1 MERMNRMFNMTKIGK
16 KLCTLRKEHNMTQ
29 VELAD
34 QLGISYQAVSNWE
47 RGNSMPDI
55 SKLPEL
61 AAIFGL
67 SIDELIGEKSVL
79 IEAAVN
85 NELVECIA
93 RNEISG
99 EDLDNTLPL
108 LKPSQVEAIVRESD
122 LLSSQRH
129 RVHIS
134 ALLPYLDESDVQKLA
149 FKALEEGKS
158 IKKYLPF
165 MNEKDVMAL
174 ADKTFEKGESV
185 KAFLPF
191 ISKDH
196 IRSLADKTLEKGE
209 SIKAFLPFLDHGNVS
224 IFAAKTFETGGSFK
238 AFLPFMDEKDVSLFA
253 DKTLEKGDSINAFL
267 PFLAQDEVS
276 RFAAKTLEMGGSIDA
291 FLPFMSSHVIR
302 TLAFQNDE
310 EK

>member
-1 MERMNRMFNMTKIGK
+1 MFNMTKIGK
-16 KLCTLRKEHNMTQ
+16 KLCSLRKEHNMTQ

-61 AAIFGL
+61 AAIFDI
-67 SIDELIGEKSVL
+67 SVDELIGEKSVL

-93 RNEISG
+93 KNEIS
-99 EDLDNTLPL
+99 EEELDNTLPL
-108 LKPSQVEAIVRESD
+108 LKPSQVETIIRESD

-129 RVHIS
+129 QVHIS
-134 ALLPYLDESDVQKLA
+134 ALLPYLNEEDVQKLA
-149 FKALEEGKS
+149 FKALEEGQS

-165 MNEKDVMAL
+165 MNEEDVMAL
-174 ADKTFEKGESV
+174 ADEAFEKGESIKAFLPFIGKDHIRRLADKTLEKGESV

-191 ISKDH
+191 LDHGYVSILASKTFEKGDSIH
-196 IRSLADKTLEKGE
+196 AFLPFMDKKEVSLLADKTLEKGE
-209 SIKAFLPFLDHGNVS
+209 SVKAFLPFLDQ
-224 IFAAKTFETGGSFK
+224 
-238 AFLPFMDEKDVSLFA
+238 A
-253 DKTLEKGDSINAFL
+253 D
-267 PFLAQDEVS
+267 VS
-276 RFAAKTLEMGGSIDA
+276 RFAAKTLEMGSSINA
-291 FLPFMSSHVIR
+291 FLPFMNNHDIR
-302 TLAFQNDE
+302 ILAFQTDE

>member
-1 MERMNRMFNMTKIGK
+1 MNRMFNMTKIGK
-16 KLCTLRKEHNMTQ
+16 KLCSLRKEHNMTQ

-61 AAIFGL
+61 AAIFDI
-67 SIDELIGEKSVL
+67 SVDELIGEKSVL

-93 RNEISG
+93 KNEISG
-99 EDLDNTLPL
+99 EELDNTLPL
-108 LKPSQVEAIVRESD
+108 LKPSQVETIIKESD

-129 RVHIS
+129 QIHIS

-149 FKALEEGKS
+149 FKALEEGQS

-165 MNEKDVMAL
+165 MNAKDVMAL
-174 ADKTFEKGESV
+174 ADKAFEKGDSVKAFLPFIDKDHIRRLADKTLEKGESVKAFLPFLDHGYVSILASKTFEKGESV

-191 ISKDH
+191 
-196 IRSLADKTLEKGE
+196 
-209 SIKAFLPFLDHGNVS
+209 LD
-224 IFAAKTFETGGSFK
+224 
-238 AFLPFMDEKDVSLFA
+238 
-253 DKTLEKGDSINAFL
+253 
-267 PFLAQDEVS
+267 QDDVS
-276 RFAAKTLEMGGSIDA
+276 RFAAKTLETGGSINA

-302 TLAFQNDE
+302 SLAFKTDE

>member
-1 MERMNRMFNMTKIGK
+1 MFNMVKIGK
-16 KLCTLRKEHNMTQ
+16 KICALRKECNMTQ

-99 EDLDNTLPL
+99 EELDNTLPL

-165 MNEKDVMAL
+165 MNETDVMAL
-174 ADKTFEKGESV
+174 ADKAFEKGESV

-191 ISKDH
+191 LNHEYVST
-196 IRSLADKTLEKGE
+196 LAAKTLETGG
-209 SIKAFLPFLDHGNVS
+209 SIKAFLPFL
-224 IFAAKTFETGGSFK
+224 
-238 AFLPFMDEKDVSLFA
+238 DEKDVSLFA
-253 DKTLEKGDSINAFL
+253 DKTLEKGDSI
-267 PFLAQDEVS
+267 S
-276 RFAAKTLEMGGSIDA
+276 A